1 MVWLSLG
8 VIPHNHPKSRIGMN
22 THELREAERKEVKA
36 LQETMNNS
44 NFMDV
49 MDKMDAVSQKYRIL
63 RRENTIIRDWGF
75 PAEEWATLSKEVKT
89 IILDMVAEAD
99 RYERLREDLQGWL
112 EEAP

>member
-22 THELREAERKEVKA
+22 THELREAEKKEVKA
-36 LQETMNNS
+36 LQETINNA

-49 MDKMDAVSQKYRIL
+49 MDEMDAVRQKYRIL
-63 RRENTIIRDWGF
+63 RMENSIIRDWGF

-99 RYERLREDLQGWL
+99 RYEQLREDLQGWL